1 MYALTAIEHLLIAV
15 DQRIVVVPEKQEI
28 RAPTRNKEGVNVH
41 DPLVRRVWDEQD
53 DILATVPLV
62 QGDATLEDRL
72 FHQLVDLLVE
82 GIFLELRQRYTS
94 GALERSEYLAEL
106 GELAELCRDAG
117 LLPLSGRGA

>member
-1 MYALTAIEHLLIAV
+1 MDE
-15 DQRIVVVPEKQEI
+15 RIVVVPKKQEI
-28 RAPTRNKEGVNVH
+28 RASMRNKEGVNVH
-41 DPLVRRVWDEQD
+41 DQLVRRVWDEQD

-62 QGDATLEDRL
+62 QGDPTLEDRL

-82 GIFLELRQRYTS
+82 GMFLELRQRHTS
-94 GALERSEYLAEL
+94 GAIERQDYLAEL